1 MSESTALDPKVWPE
15 QPPTVPKLVP
25 VFVINLRIAND
36 PQAVFHDQQV
46 DKALTLAR
54 VVNGEIKTV
63 KDNGIG
69 ELDASDITGFDDLAL
84 KLLANTARLD
94 CKLYGKVADGS
105 GVYITYPGVVQM
117 RKVTTDV
124 FERKATT
131 SSFDDGY
138 VTCNP
143 LFAFDGAVADKYKW
157 VLKENFIAKGRF
169 VRDASDGLY
178 VQYYVYALR

>member
-1 MSESTALDPKVWPE
+1 MTQSTALDANVFPT
-15 QPPTVPKLVP
+15 QPPTTPKLVP
-25 VFVINLRIAND
+25 VFIMNLKIAND

-54 VVNGEIKTV
+54 VINGEVKTV

-69 ELDASDITGFDDLAL
+69 ELDVSDITGFDDLSL
-84 KLLANTARLD
+84 KLLTNTTRLD

-105 GVYITYPGVVQM
+105 GIYITYPGVVQM
-117 RKVTTDV
+117 RKVTSDV

-143 LFAFDGAVADKYKW
+143 SFGFDGTVDDKYKW

-169 VRDASDGLY
+169 VRDEDDGLY